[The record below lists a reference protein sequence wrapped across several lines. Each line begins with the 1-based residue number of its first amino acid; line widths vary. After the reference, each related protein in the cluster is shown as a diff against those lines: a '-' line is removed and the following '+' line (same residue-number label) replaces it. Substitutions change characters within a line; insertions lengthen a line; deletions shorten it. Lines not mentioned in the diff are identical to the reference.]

1 MAKGNVMGKVG
12 AAIGSFAP
20 SVVAST
26 DKAVRKLLGG
36 KVTAKML
43 ALGGAPK
50 AASTNLVALV
60 RSYIEKLMKDPSN
73 ATYTD
78 AIERAN
84 AVIRAR
90 IPDVAMQKTVYANI
104 DGILLKVKNEVLKQ
118 HGAAETAAAAT
129 TKGDA
134 AIAAIAPATVAA
146 TPAAAAAPAAGA
158 AGAVAARDAFDA
170 TYRKLGS
177 VAETADNYVGEVAAH
192 FGDDGIQALRKS
204 DPQAMAFVR
213 DMKGTPTASALKALT
228 VRAKAMLKAGG
239 APPSAAV
246 AVGAAAAPAAA
257 AIAPE
262 VAAAAAG
269 PAVPA
274 TAEARLAA
282 SLGVG
287 APAAG
292 APAPAAEAITPEVLA
307 AAGPSR
313 DVRLAAVA
321 GKMGKTRATIDSASA
336 ARLEKT
342 LAGAA
347 TKPAGAA
354 GVAGTVAGTTGIA
367 GIAGPAKAAKGGLLP
382 KGALPAAGAVL
393 AVWLI
398 SRLISEL
405 AIGPKREESEMQRQF
420 MGAPPAE
427 LMAAQQGL
435 PGEQAQTALFQQM
448 LMQQMMGGGGGGRRL
463 TANEVAI

>member
-146 TPAAAAAPAAGA
+146 TPAATAAPAAGA

-347 TKPAGAA
+347 TKPGAAAPAAAGA
-354 GVAGTVAGTTGIA
+354 
-367 GIAGPAKAAKGGLLP
+367 AKAAKGGLLP